1 VKGRDVVFLMMAIF
15 AVGYFGTQRLFWDIY
30 RSGIRGSDLSSYY
43 TAGTLVREGDAARL
57 YDISPSDSILG
68 DATEGPW
75 AEAGARAGVTR
86 QHYYIYPPAFALLF
100 APLSLLAFGTAMNLW
115 LALDLILLAL
125 FAALYVR
132 IRGPDIT
139 WPEGAL
145 IAVTCLFEFLP
156 LIWALAIGQTS
167 LIVLA
172 LLTGTLLAWRRGADN
187 TAGVLLGLAVALKLT
202 PALIAVFFL
211 WRGRRRI
218 AWVSAAVFALI
229 QILSVAV
236 LGWEVHRQF
245 FLEVVPGMSG
255 GTTYFLNQSLG
266 AFFNRLLTGSDVR
279 QVDLVDSAAARLLAG
294 LLFLILTAISAPRL
308 RRAAAGVPL
317 GDELQFGC
325 VLLLS
330 LMASPISWTHHYLL
344 ALPALYAVMGNLG
357 RRKRPALARAGVA
370 GLALL
375 LIARKPHPDL
385 FLEGILRIFNSGAL
399 AGAFLLW
406 LLTVTALKSARQG
419 VEEVAG

>member
-100 APLSLLAFGTAMNLW
+100 APLSLLAFGT
-115 LALDLILLAL
+115 
-125 FAALYVR
+125 
-132 IRGPDIT
+132 
-139 WPEGAL
+139 AL

-357 RRKRPALARAGVA
+357 RRKRPALARARVA